1 MSKKFIPGVISANDL
16 REGHV
21 VYMNDAGQWVLRLKD
36 AAFLDDPVIAE
47 MWLDLAN
54 AQPEKVVG
62 AYLAPAT
69 LGPNGP
75 EPAHFREAFRAS
87 GPSIELPHNTLAGS

>member
-16 REGHV
+16 HEGHV
-21 VYMNDAGQWVLRLKD
+21 VYMNDAGQWVLRLRD

-47 MWLDLAN
+47 MWLSIAN
-54 AQPEKVVG
+54 AQTGKVVG

-75 EPAHFREAFRAS
+75 EPAHFREAFRAT
-87 GPSIELPHNTLAGS
+87 GPSIELPRSNLARS